1 MITHEKCPGVSD
13 VEKFL
18 NRSGLRLDQVKIV
31 YGSAGRF
38 SGSYYVFYDTLDYKE
53 PAQLKLPKKS
63 PVPKPP
69 VPAKEPE
76 KEPEGELILTP
87 VDRDATEAPT

>member
-1 MITHEKCPGVSD
+1 MITHERCPGVGA

-38 SGSYYVFYDTLDYKE
+38 SGSYYVFYDTLDAKE
-53 PAQLKLPKKS
+53 PAPPKLPNKS

-69 VPAKEPE
+69 VPVKEPE
-76 KEPEGELILTP
+76 TEPEGELILTP
-87 VDRDATEAPT
+87 VDRDVTEAPT